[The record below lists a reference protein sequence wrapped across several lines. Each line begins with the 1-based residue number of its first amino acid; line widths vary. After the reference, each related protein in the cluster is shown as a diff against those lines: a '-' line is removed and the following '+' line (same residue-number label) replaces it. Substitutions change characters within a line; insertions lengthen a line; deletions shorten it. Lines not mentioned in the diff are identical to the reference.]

1 MKKHFLLLIL
11 SLLFLPI
18 AQGKVKLP
26 AMMGDHMVLQQNSSV
41 KLWGWADG
49 KKVTVTTSWNN
60 RTYQASTDKDGTWLV
75 KVDTPEGGY
84 TPYSITISDGT
95 PVTLSDILIG
105 EVWICSGQSNMEMRM
120 MGNTAQPIDNSLETL
135 LNAGN
140 YRDRIRFITVPR
152 IKDVQRRADF
162 KKEKWKVSTPETTID
177 CSATAYFFAKQITE
191 TLNLPVG
198 LVINSWGGSRIESW
212 MTEETLSSIQ
222 GIDIETAKSSK
233 LDVRN
238 RLGCLYDIM
247 LWPVKNYTARGFL
260 WYQGE
265 SNIFNYQF
273 YAPMMTAMVQLWR
286 NVWEAPDMPFYYVQI
301 APYKYENSRNT
312 GAALLRE
319 AQVEALKTIPNS
331 GIVPTTDIGDEFC
344 IHPPQK
350 DVVGLRLATLA
361 LTKTYGI
368 RRLPSNGPMMTKV
381 DYADKKAIVTF
392 DNAPAGLFPTFSE
405 LEGFEIAGADK
416 KFYPAKAKIVGRTN
430 TVEVWSE
437 EVAQPVAVR
446 YAFRNYVGNIT
457 LRNTFGLSA
466 FPFRTDTWDE
476 TAMLVFVT
484 ELIQSFDTVL
494 QRPDVTETGI
504 SLSHDFCTHG
514 VRSNREIQATVTAW
528 HSHTVQ
534 SGFHHCIQVSL
545 CAGSVFHATVCT
557 MRTFFVHSFCI
568 GSNYFTCD
576 FTGNFQY
583 FIVRVDCI
591 RIVLR
596 CVVILVFISVIAFFQ
611 LTDTLHHRIVQ
622 VELEFRMFCIKVW
635 HFYCFFVVVLG
646 FGSLKFKGKN
656 CYIFV
661 SKKK

>member
-260 WYQGE
+260 SYQGV

-319 AQVEALKTIPNS
+319 SQVEALKTIPNS

-392 DNAPAGLFPTFSE
+392 DNAPAGFPYFLRT
-405 LEGFEIAGADK
+405 
-416 KFYPAKAKIVGRTN
+416 GR
-430 TVEVWSE
+430 
-437 EVAQPVAVR
+437 
-446 YAFRNYVGNIT
+446 I
-457 LRNTFGLSA
+457 
-466 FPFRTDTWDE
+466 
-476 TAMLVFVT
+476 
-484 ELIQSFDTVL
+484 
-494 QRPDVTETGI
+494 
-504 SLSHDFCTHG
+504 
-514 VRSNREIQATVTAW
+514 
-528 HSHTVQ
+528 
-534 SGFHHCIQVSL
+534 
-545 CAGSVFHATVCT
+545 
-557 MRTFFVHSFCI
+557 
-568 GSNYFTCD
+568 
-576 FTGNFQY
+576 
-583 FIVRVDCI
+583 
-591 RIVLR
+591 
-596 CVVILVFISVIAFFQ
+596 
-611 LTDTLHHRIVQ
+611 
-622 VELEFRMFCIKVW
+622 
-635 HFYCFFVVVLG
+635 
-646 FGSLKFKGKN
+646 
-656 CYIFV
+656 
-661 SKKK
+661 

>member
-11 SLLFLPI
+11 SLLFLPT

-60 RTYQASTDKDGTWLV
+60 RTYQASTDKDGAWLV

-135 LNAGN
+135 LNASN

-152 IKDVQRRADF
+152 TKETKRRTDF
-162 KKEKWKVSTPETTID
+162 EKRKWEVSSPETTID
-177 CSATAYFFAKQITE
+177 CSAAAYFFARQLTE
-191 TLNLPVG
+191 TLHLPVG
-198 LVINSWGGSRIESW
+198 LVISSWGGSRIEAW
-212 MTEETLSSIQ
+212 MDEQTL
-222 GIDIETAKSSK
+222 GAIEGMDMEAAKSPK
-233 LDVRN
+233 RDIHQ
-238 RLGCLYDIM
+238 RLECLYNSM
-247 LWPVKNYTARGFL
+247 LWPVKNFTARGFI

-265 SNIFNYQF
+265 SNISNYQF

-331 GIVPTTDIGDEFC
+331 GMVPTTDIGDEFC

-392 DNAPAGLFPTFSE
+392 DNASAGLFPTFSE

-446 YAFRNYVGNIT
+446 YAFRNYAGNIT

-466 FPFRTDTWDE
+466 FPFRTDTWD
-476 TAMLVFVT
+476 
-484 ELIQSFDTVL
+484 
-494 QRPDVTETGI
+494 DV
-504 SLSHDFCTHG
+504 
-514 VRSNREIQATVTAW
+514 
-528 HSHTVQ
+528 
-534 SGFHHCIQVSL
+534 
-545 CAGSVFHATVCT
+545 
-557 MRTFFVHSFCI
+557 
-568 GSNYFTCD
+568 
-576 FTGNFQY
+576 
-583 FIVRVDCI
+583 
-591 RIVLR
+591 
-596 CVVILVFISVIAFFQ
+596 
-611 LTDTLHHRIVQ
+611 
-622 VELEFRMFCIKVW
+622 K
-635 HFYCFFVVVLG
+635 
-646 FGSLKFKGKN
+646 
-656 CYIFV
+656 
-661 SKKK
+661 

>member
-392 DNAPAGLFPTFSE
+392 DNAPAGLFPTIFA
-405 LEGFEIAGADK
+405 FAG
-416 KFYPAKAKIVGRTN
+416 
-430 TVEVWSE
+430 
-437 EVAQPVAVR
+437 
-446 YAFRNYVGNIT
+446 
-457 LRNTFGLSA
+457 
-466 FPFRTDTWDE
+466 
-476 TAMLVFVT
+476 
-484 ELIQSFDTVL
+484 
-494 QRPDVTETGI
+494 
-504 SLSHDFCTHG
+504 
-514 VRSNREIQATVTAW
+514 
-528 HSHTVQ
+528 
-534 SGFHHCIQVSL
+534 
-545 CAGSVFHATVCT
+545 
-557 MRTFFVHSFCI
+557 
-568 GSNYFTCD
+568 
-576 FTGNFQY
+576 
-583 FIVRVDCI
+583 
-591 RIVLR
+591 
-596 CVVILVFISVIAFFQ
+596 
-611 LTDTLHHRIVQ
+611 
-622 VELEFRMFCIKVW
+622 
-635 HFYCFFVVVLG
+635 
-646 FGSLKFKGKN
+646 
-656 CYIFV
+656 
-661 SKKK
+661 